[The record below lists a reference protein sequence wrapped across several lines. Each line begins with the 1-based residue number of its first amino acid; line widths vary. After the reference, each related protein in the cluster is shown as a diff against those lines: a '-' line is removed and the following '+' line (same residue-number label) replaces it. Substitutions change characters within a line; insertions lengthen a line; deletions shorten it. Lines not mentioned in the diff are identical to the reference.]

1 MGAGGVALIAGD
13 GVGTFESCEPLSSG
27 FHFHPHTHH
36 IKATGIRSSRP
47 IDLSGAPV
55 IVVRTTATQNRG
67 MAMLRTHLAVVLMP

>member
-13 GVGTFESCEPLSSG
+13 GVGTFESCEPPSSG
-27 FHFHPHTHH
+27 FHFHTHH